1 VEIVNT
7 EDNKSVVRNMLQ
19 LIEKGDVQNAEK
31 FFSPNWVNHDPSLP
45 PMQGF
50 EGARQLIS
58 LWHSFSDKK
67 ITIEDSIAEGDRVA
81 IRFKLSGTQTGTF
94 LGIAPTGKTIHISAT
109 GIFRIVDGKAS
120 DNWVNIDALG
130 LLQQLGAVPVPQ
142 R

>member
-1 VEIVNT
+1 MNT
-7 EDNKSVVRNMLQ
+7 EENKSVVRNMLQ

-31 FFSPNWVNHDPSLP
+31 YFSPNWVNHDPSLP

-50 EGARQLIS
+50 EGARKLIS
-58 LWHSFSDKK
+58 LWSSFSDKK
-67 ITIEDSIAEGDRVA
+67 ITIEDSVAEGDRVA
-81 IRFKLSGTQTGTF
+81 IRFKLSGTQTSTF